1 MRKKEDDYDESK
13 RMGEISYY
21 FVLLLVVFFCIIGF
35 LLVAFKKMTLNHKNL
50 DI

>member
-21 FVLLLVVFFCIIGF
+21 FVLLLVV
-35 LLVAFKKMTLNHKNL
+35 LVAFKKMTLNHKNL